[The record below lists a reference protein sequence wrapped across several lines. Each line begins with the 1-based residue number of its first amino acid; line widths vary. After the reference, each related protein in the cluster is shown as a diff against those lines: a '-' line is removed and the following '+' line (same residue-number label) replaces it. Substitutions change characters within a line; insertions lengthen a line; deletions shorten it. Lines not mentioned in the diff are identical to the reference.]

1 MNTNEYMLRQYHLRR
16 MESFKRLINLG
27 MSALC
32 VALEIGIFAYHWL
45 VHFQY
50 SVVES
55 LRNFGY
61 KGHLVEIAFYG
72 LLLLFLT
79 AMYGG
84 MRLGYLKT
92 FELIFSQ
99 LFATVLALM
108 FIYVQLSIMAHQP
121 FVPKVFIMMLTE
133 QTITVIIYTSIANRL
148 YRNIFPARKLM
159 LVHGERSIE
168 DIYNKFQSRRD
179 KYRIRRTLSIR
190 EGVEQICRE
199 IARSYE
205 SGECN
210 AVVVWDVSTADR
222 NRLLKYCYER
232 SIRIYIMPKIT
243 DVILGGAE
251 QLHIFDSPMLL
262 TREYSLSMEQRFIKR
277 TIDIVCSLLLLIIT
291 SPIMLLTAIAIRLY
305 DGGPILYKQIRCTR
319 DMREFEIMKFRS
331 MRTDA
336 EKDGVARLAKKNDDR
351 ITPIGRFI
359 RKCRIDEL
367 PQLVNILRGDMSFI
381 GPRPER
387 PEIIRQYVEIMPEF
401 VYRTKVKAGLA
412 GFAQVYGKYNTT
424 PYDKLKLDLIYIEH
438 YSVWLD
444 LKLMLLTLKVLF
456 WPDSTEGVE
465 SEQVT
470 AFKKTQNKSQNK
482 KSAANTDAA
491 RAKKA
496 PLDAGEA
503 LAMRVSDDTL
513 AMPDLTEILEAEEQ
527 QKAQTKQNA
536 AAKQDT
542 QRSRSAQMGQ
552 RPQKAVRQ
560 KG

>member
-1 MNTNEYMLRQYHLRR
+1 MSTNTNEYKLRR

-27 MSALC
+27 MSAGC
-32 VALEIGIFAYHWL
+32 VALEIAIFAYHWL

-61 KGHLVEIAFYG
+61 KGHIVEIAFYG

-84 MRLGYLKT
+84 MRLGYLKNV
-92 FELIFSQ
+92 ELIFSQ
-99 LFATVLALM
+99 LFATILALM
-108 FIYVQLSIMAHQP
+108 FIYVELSIMAHQP

-133 QTITVIIYTSIANRL
+133 QTVVVIVYTSIANKI
-148 YRNIFPARKLM
+148 YRNIFPPRKLM
-159 LVHGERSIE
+159 LIHGERPIE
-168 DIYNKFQSRRD
+168 DIYNKFESRRD
-179 KYRIRRTLSIR
+179 KYRIKRTLCIR
-190 EGVEQICRE
+190 EGVERICQE
-199 IARSYE
+199 IVRSYE

-210 AVVVWDVSTADR
+210 AVVVWDVATAER
-222 NRLLKYCYER
+222 NQLLKFCYAR

-251 QLHIFDSPMLL
+251 QLHIFDSPILL
-262 TREYSLSMEQRFIKR
+262 TREYSLRMEQRFVKR
-277 TIDIVCSLLLLIIT
+277 SIDIICSLALLVIT
-291 SPIMLLTAIAIRLY
+291 SPIMLITAVLIKLY
-305 DGGPILYKQIRCTR
+305 DGGPVLYKQVRCTR
-319 DMREFEIMKFRS
+319 GQREFEIMKFRS

-351 ITPIGRFI
+351 ITPIGKVI

-367 PQLVNILRGDMSFI
+367 PQLINILKGDMSFI

-387 PEIIRQYVEIMPEF
+387 PEIIKQYIELMPEF
-401 VYRTKVKAGLA
+401 AYRTKVKAGLA
-412 GFAQVYGKYNTT
+412 GFAQVYGKYNTS

-465 SEQVT
+465 NEQIT
-470 AFKKTQNKSQNK
+470 ALKQEV
-482 KSAANTDAA
+482 
-491 RAKKA
+491 
-496 PLDAGEA
+496 GH
-503 LAMRVSDDTL
+503 VSG
-513 AMPDLTEILEAEEQ
+513 LEADGLRDG
-527 QKAQTKQNA
+527 K
-536 AAKQDT
+536 
-542 QRSRSAQMGQ
+542 
-552 RPQKAVRQ
+552 
-560 KG
+560 